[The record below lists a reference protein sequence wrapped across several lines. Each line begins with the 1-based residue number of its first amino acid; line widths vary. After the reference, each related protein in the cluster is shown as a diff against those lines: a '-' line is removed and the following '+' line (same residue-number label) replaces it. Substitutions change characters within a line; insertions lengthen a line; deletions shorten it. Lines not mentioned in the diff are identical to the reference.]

1 MTDTASPNGD
11 GAGGADYYLVA
22 HVEHPASYTYIAVA
36 SAVPVIVAEGAPKSE
51 MLTATF
57 TTLEAAEASR
67 DELIAKLRARLAARG
82 DRVVSVER
90 DRPASLDPPP
100 Q

>member
-57 TTLEAAEASR
+57 TTLEAA
-67 DELIAKLRARLAARG
+67 KLRARLAARG